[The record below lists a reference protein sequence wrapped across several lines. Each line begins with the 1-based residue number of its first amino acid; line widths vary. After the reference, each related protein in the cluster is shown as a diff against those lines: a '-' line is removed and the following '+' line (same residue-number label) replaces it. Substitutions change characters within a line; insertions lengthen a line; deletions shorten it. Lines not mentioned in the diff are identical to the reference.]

1 MKGENNKNLKEE
13 VENKNKYEPEI
24 GSKIHI
30 FESEKLG
37 EGSYGSVYRCC
48 NENGNCFAVKCIKS
62 NDTGI
67 PNILETSIMKT
78 IFHPNLNTAV
88 HIHTSPSETHIFQ
101 KLAKTDLSR
110 YTRKS
115 QKLISPSIL
124 KRWSFEIVQGLAC
137 LHRQNIVHA
146 DIKASNILLF
156 EDKSVKLADFTL
168 SVMVKDSYSSISK
181 NQYSFSAN
189 NTKPRKR
196 FTHKVCTYSHRPP
209 ECWFDQ
215 GWSYPLDIWSLGC
228 TLFEIA
234 YGKLLFP
241 SQGKITDKESK
252 EEVYDRAMRCIVEWA
267 KTGPNSSNS
276 PKWIKNVE
284 FLTEKEF
291 RRATFP
297 SNFKNPEYRKFN
309 QLLMW
314 MLKID
319 PIQRPTID
327 EVLKHEYFEGMKPQS
342 YKIIS
347 TSCKVLSS
355 RERKRVIRFMEF
367 VKNTEV
373 KDMAL
378 ELYSRCSSFKSISET
393 LKLSACLWIANKLN
407 RVKPDTQGL
416 SLKLLL
422 ESERKLC
429 DYLSFRLHVS
439 S

>member
-1 MKGENNKNLKEE
+1 MKGGDNKNVEE
-13 VENKNKYEPEI
+13 EEKYKNKYEPEI

-110 YTRKS
+110 YTRKN
-115 QKLISPSIL
+115 KKNISFSTL

-146 DIKASNILLF
+146 DIKASNVLLF
-156 EDKSVKLADFTL
+156 EDKSVKLGDFTL
-168 SVMVKDSYSSISK
+168 SVLVKDSYSSISK
-181 NQYSFSAN
+181 NQHSFSAN
-189 NTKPRKR
+189 NTQPRKK

-241 SQGKITDKESK
+241 SQGKITNKESK
-252 EEVYDRAMRCIVEWA
+252 EEV
-267 KTGPNSSNS
+267 
-276 PKWIKNVE
+276 
-284 FLTEKEF
+284 
-291 RRATFP
+291 
-297 SNFKNPEYRKFN
+297 
-309 QLLMW
+309 
-314 MLKID
+314 
-319 PIQRPTID
+319 
-327 EVLKHEYFEGMKPQS
+327 
-342 YKIIS
+342 
-347 TSCKVLSS
+347 
-355 RERKRVIRFMEF
+355 
-367 VKNTEV
+367 
-373 KDMAL
+373 
-378 ELYSRCSSFKSISET
+378 
-393 LKLSACLWIANKLN
+393 
-407 RVKPDTQGL
+407 
-416 SLKLLL
+416 
-422 ESERKLC
+422 
-429 DYLSFRLHVS
+429 
-439 S
+439 